1 MTDEAAVKQTLE
13 EYYRAF
19 STLSVQTILPY
30 LNQPALLVGPL
41 GAIPLPTPSAIEPIF
56 GPVMEGLRGRGYAR
70 SELGSLEIRF
80 LGADSA
86 LATGIAIRFRSDG
99 EELERAGISYL
110 LRKTVDVWRLV
121 VMVLHGAPSARPDL
135 TIRELANDPQD
146 LERLL
151 VARENTGDVSGM
163 TALFEPD
170 AVVDIGDGT
179 FLRGKEAIH
188 EFFTKLQVTGFGPEK
203 RKFEFG
209 EQRPALICGDLALTS
224 TRSRNGTVTSEVAR
238 RQKDGTWLWVID
250 RYSVSW

>member
-1 MTDEAAVKQTLE
+1 MVSTIRTNSLPNTFGRCQRAVIPQSIPPSDRREGRVPVSMLLILFLLDPAQ
-13 EYYRAF
+13 RSVCMSRLLQVSRF
-19 STLSVQTILPY
+19 SKLGTPRLLFDARRETTIDFTEGRTTHYSWRSV
-30 LNQPALLVGPL
+30 LVNNL
-41 GAIPLPTPSAIEPIF
+41 T
-56 GPVMEGLRGRGYAR
+56 
-70 SELGSLEIRF
+70 
-80 LGADSA
+80 
-86 LATGIAIRFRSDG
+86 TN
-99 EELERAGISYL
+99 
-110 LRKTVDVWRLV
+110 
-121 VMVLHGAPSARPDL
+121 DL
-135 TIRELANDPQD
+135 TTREPANDPQD

-151 VARENTGDVSGM
+151 VERENAGDVAGM

-170 AVVDIGDGT
+170 AVVDIGGGT

-250 RYSVSW
+250 RYSVTW

>member
-1 MTDEAAVKQTLE
+1 M
-13 EYYRAF
+13 
-19 STLSVQTILPY
+19 
-30 LNQPALLVGPL
+30 N
-41 GAIPLPTPSAIEPIF
+41 
-56 GPVMEGLRGRGYAR
+56 
-70 SELGSLEIRF
+70 
-80 LGADSA
+80 
-86 LATGIAIRFRSDG
+86 
-99 EELERAGISYL
+99 
-110 LRKTVDVWRLV
+110 
-121 VMVLHGAPSARPDL
+121 DL
-135 TIRELANDPQD
+135 TTREPANDPQD

-151 VARENTGDVSGM
+151 VARENAGDVTGM

-170 AVVDIGDGT
+170 AVVEIGGGT

-224 TRSRNGTVTSEVAR
+224 TRSRNGNVTSEVAR